1 MNVQKVKEFIKNK
14 SSQRVVMAVTAGL
27 LVVGMAGVG
36 SYSYFTD
43 RGVMV
48 NDLTTGG
55 LDVIES
61 ETLWD
66 NETDGKNMH
75 PGYTVKKN
83 PTITNI
89 TGILDNNAYIRAQVT
104 FFDGEGN
111 RINNKERNDLI
122 FETIR
127 WDATGTMQEGRKYS
141 RDKIHSYP
149 TVNPEFYYVDEE
161 SDPDKGQYVYYLR
174 RVLRSTESTEHT
186 TDGENSITLFNT
198 IVLPYEW
205 SQDELDVMGD
215 YKVEVDF
222 RAIQEKA
229 FDSVEDAM
237 KTLRN
242 ESVHK
247 DYNRPMGDDSNKV
260 TNK

>member
-1 MNVQKVKEFIKNK
+1 MNIREMIKGNGFK
-14 SSQRVVMAVTAGL
+14 KKLVMVSAAGL

-48 NDLTTGG
+48 NDLSTGG

-66 NETDGKNMH
+66 NDTDGKNMH

-89 TGILDNNAYIRAQVT
+89 TGILDNNAYIRAQIT
-104 FFDGEGN
+104 IKDGEGD
-111 RINNKERNDLI
+111 RITSKKRNDLI
-122 FETIR
+122 YETIR
-127 WDATGTMQEGRKYS
+127 WDATNTMLEGKKYS
-141 RDKIHSYP
+141 LDKVHSYP
-149 TVNPEFYYVDEE
+149 NVNPEFYYVAEE
-161 SDPDKGQYVYYLR
+161 SDPDKGLYVYYLS

-215 YKVEVDF
+215 YQVEVDF

-237 KTLRN
+237 QTLRDI
-242 ESVHK
+242 EVHK
-247 DYNRPMGDDSNKV
+247 DYSRPLGDDSNKISD
-260 TNK
+260 K